1 MRVLSNLLFVSQSKG
16 IYSMPDQSQELYEYF
31 GIDLQIIWS
40 VIGEELPILLSG
52 VQQILT
58 DMFSV
63 D

>member
-1 MRVLSNLLFVSQSKG
+1 
-16 IYSMPDQSQELYEYF
+16 MPDQSQELYEYF